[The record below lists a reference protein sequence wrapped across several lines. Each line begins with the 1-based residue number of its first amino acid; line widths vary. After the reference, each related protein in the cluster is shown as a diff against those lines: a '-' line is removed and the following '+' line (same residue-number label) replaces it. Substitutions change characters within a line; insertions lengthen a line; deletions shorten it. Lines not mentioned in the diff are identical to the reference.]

1 MLSCLLKNFS
11 CLQEKEFILNYFYS
25 GNFLYVDLISKWI
38 EKVASFWF
46 AFFYKLKFQEMSCIN
61 VAALVVF
68 KIIIIITI
76 KTCSQKARKAF
87 DVNRLSSVEA
97 PGFVPTDT
105 NLESVLTFHSG
116 I

>member
-46 AFFYKLKFQEMSCIN
+46 AFFCKLKFQEMSCIN
-61 VAALVVF
+61 VAALVAF